1 MASRPRNLRSAVLAT
16 ARLAFVAS
24 ALSLGLGAT
33 ACERRDVPQLVTVA
47 ELSPPI
53 ADVGDVLLVM
63 GQGFPTKKE
72 ARVSFRGTLHRGA
85 ESPERGFSLETTG
98 LSQSETIVE
107 VPLTEGLRGQ
117 FAGTGDAAAHV
128 TFTGDVDVAFPSIT
142 PGALPITG
150 TLKDAKLD
158 VRAPRSRKAAETH
171 RLAEGDRV
179 LSLLGIEIEA
189 ETPPTGGLGVTKV
202 ASGSAAEAAG
212 IAPNDVLLAMDGLTL
227 LDRGDVAPT
236 GKQRFLTLSLRRG
249 SDPHVVDRQLSLRG
263 YKAPATPDLLGVALL
278 LALAAGVVLFFLSP
292 GPSFLA
298 FADRGRHGRTLAGG
312 AGAPSPLVRLFAS
325 VHAFLRAD
333 AASQSRA
340 PLARFVPH
348 VTFVVV
354 SVFVSTLPFVK
365 QLGTSRVDVLTL
377 YGFLTLSLALL
388 ALGAGEGRTWRL
400 GSALGAFFR
409 VVLLQLPGL
418 LALASVVFVT
428 GSLRLV
434 DIVRSQAAAPW
445 SWLVTRTPVFP
456 FLVLAMLAAPLVRIG
471 GDGGALPEAELS
483 AEPERPGLAAACA
496 ALARWMSAHGAAALV
511 AIVFL
516 GGFHVPFVDRTAVE
530 TKVAYGA
537 LAAIVLLLKTW
548 TVLFVL
554 LAAKRTLPK
563 LSTAQAMGPLF
574 RVVLPASALGLAGS
588 LGFLAWD
595 PDLFTRRLLA
605 FVTSGL
611 VLAVAVYAGKR
622 TTVRSAGRVHG
633 HVSPFI

>member
-1 MASRPRNLRSAVLAT
+1 VAFRPVLPRASVRG
-16 ARLAFVAS
+16 LAFLALVPLLA
-24 ALSLGLGAT
+24 ALSAG
-33 ACERRDVPQLVTVA
+33 CERRDVPQLVTVT
-47 ELSPPI
+47 ELLPPI
-53 ADVGDVLLVM
+53 ADVGDVLVLT

-72 ARVSFRGTLHRGA
+72 ARVSFRGTLYRGA
-85 ESPERGFSLETTG
+85 ESPDRSFSLDTTG
-98 LSQSETIVE
+98 TSQSETILE
-107 VPLTEGLRGQ
+107 VPLTDGLRGR
-117 FAGTGDAAAHV
+117 FGGNGDAAAHV
-128 TFTGDVDVAFPSIT
+128 TFTGDVEIAFPSIT

-150 TLKDAKLD
+150 TLKDAHLD
-158 VRAPRSRKAAETH
+158 VRVPRTRKAAETQ

-179 LSLLGIEIEA
+179 LSLLGIETEA
-189 ETPPTGGLGVTKV
+189 ETPPSGGLAVTKI
-202 ASGSAAEAAG
+202 APGSAAEAAG
-212 IAPNDVLLAMDGLTL
+212 IAPSDVLTAMDGLTL

-263 YKAPATPDLLGVALL
+263 YKAPATPDLLGVALV

-298 FADRGRHGRTLAGG
+298 FADRARHGLKLAGSG
-312 AGAPSPLVRLFAS
+312 PAPSLLVRLFSA

-365 QLGTSRVDVLTL
+365 QLGTSRIDVLTL

-388 ALGAGEGRTWRL
+388 AFGAGEGKKWRF
-400 GSALGAFFR
+400 GSALGSLLR
-409 VVLLQLPGL
+409 VAALQLPGL
-418 LALASVVFVT
+418 LAILSVVFVT
-428 GSLRLV
+428 GSLRVV
-434 DIVRSQAAAPW
+434 DLVRSQAAAPW

-471 GDGGALPEAELS
+471 GDAGPLPEAEL
-483 AEPERPGLAAACA
+483 EPESERPGLAAACG

-530 TKVAYGA
+530 TKVGYGA
-537 LAAIVLLLKTW
+537 LAATILLLKTW
-548 TVLFVL
+548 SVLFVL
-554 LAAKRTLPK
+554 LAAKRTLPG
-563 LSTAQAMGPLF
+563 LSSRQAMGPLF
-574 RVVLPASALGLAGS
+574 RLVLPACVVGLAS
-588 LGFLAWD
+588 SVGFLAWD
-595 PDLFTRRLLA
+595 PDSFTRRLLA
-605 FVTSGL
+605 FVTTGL
-611 VLAVAVYAGKR
+611 VVAVAVYAGKR
-622 TTVRSAGRVHG
+622 TTVRSAGRLHG
-633 HVSPFI
+633 HVSPYI